1 MLKYRISVKERKNV
15 AKVRLDKYISSTLVI
30 SRKDAASLIKS
41 GRITV
46 NGNSKPKGDDKVDD
60 ALDEV
65 LFDGEKISF
74 AENIYIMLNKPAGL
88 ISSTERNDSSVLSL
102 FDKAFADKGL
112 FPCGRLDKDTV
123 GLLIM
128 TTDGEL
134 AHMLLS
140 PKHHAEKTYYV
151 ECDKE
156 FTEDDVSLMKEG
168 IMMDGKKTK
177 EAVLEI
183 LEDKNTALITLT
195 EGKFHEIKRLCY
207 ACKQKDVT
215 YLKRLTFG
223 GIVLDENLEEGEWRN
238 LTDEEIAILRQN

>member
-1 MLKYRISVKERKNV
+1 M
-15 AKVRLDKYISSTLVI
+15 AKIRLDKYISQTLVI
-30 SRKDAASLIKS
+30 SRKDAAGLIKS
-41 GRITV
+41 GRISV
-46 NGNSKPKGDDKVDD
+46 NGGNRPKGDDKVDD
-60 ALDEV
+60 TLDEV
-65 LFDGEKISF
+65 FFDGEKISF
-74 AENIYIMLNKPAGL
+74 SENIYIMLNKPAGL
-88 ISSTERNDSSVLSL
+88 ISSTEKNDTSVLSL
-102 FDKAFADKGL
+102 FDKSYADKGL

-134 AHMLLS
+134 AHRLLS

-156 FTEDDVSLMKEG
+156 FTENDASLMKEG

-177 EAVLEI
+177 EALLEI
-183 LEDKNTALITLT
+183 LDDKKTALITLT

-207 ACKQKDVT
+207 ACRQKDVL

-223 GIVLDENLEEGEWRN
+223 GIALDESLDEGEWRN
-238 LTDEEIAILRQN
+238 LTEEELAVLRQN